1 MIKVESKPHKTVQF
15 FSGSFEFDVHYTFEV
30 VKSVN
35 GEKKYSIENISP
47 TPPEFQ
53 KDSISEAIL
62 KWCEKNGVGDIMTNQ
77 NA

>member
-1 MIKVESKPHKTVQF
+1 MIKVESKPHKTVQYF
-15 FSGSFEFDVHYTFEV
+15 YGSFEFDLLYTFEV

-47 TPPEFQ
+47 TPPTDQ
-53 KDSISEAIL
+53 LDSITKAIL